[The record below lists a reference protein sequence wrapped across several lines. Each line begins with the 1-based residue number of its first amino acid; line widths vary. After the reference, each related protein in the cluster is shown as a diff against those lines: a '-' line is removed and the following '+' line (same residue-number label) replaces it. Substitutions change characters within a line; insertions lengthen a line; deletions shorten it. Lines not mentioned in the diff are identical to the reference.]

1 MKHAVEID
9 DLDVE
14 FDEVDGV
21 ITKISTRTKSG
32 RSLTGADLR
41 KIRIPILLRLLT
53 SQMEQ
58 ASKKPNKAT
67 PRQWRLQLA
76 VDIIRENPYESP
88 TKVVSKALC
97 ITPESARNLLT
108 RARKAGILID

>member
-41 KIRIPILLRLLT
+41 KIQTPILLRLVIP
-53 SQMEQ
+53 
-58 ASKKPNKAT
+58 SKKPNKAT

-97 ITPESARNLLT
+97 ITNQSARNLLT

>member
-1 MKHAVEID
+1 MKHAVEIA

-41 KIRIPILLRLLT
+41 KIRTHILLRLVT
-53 SQMEQ
+53 P
-58 ASKKPNKAT
+58 SKKPNKAT

>member
-41 KIRIPILLRLLT
+41 KIRTHILLKLVIP
-53 SQMEQ
+53 
-58 ASKKPNKAT
+58 SKKPNKAT

-97 ITPESARNLLT
+97 ITNQSARNLLT

>member
-21 ITKISTRTKSG
+21 ITKISIRTKSG

-41 KIRIPILLRLLT
+41 KIRTHILLRLVT
-53 SQMEQ
+53 P
-58 ASKKPNKAT
+58 SKKPNKAT

-97 ITPESARNLLT
+97 ITPQSARNLLT

>member
-1 MKHAVEID
+1 MKHAVEIA

-41 KIRIPILLRLLT
+41 KIRIHILLRLVIP
-53 SQMEQ
+53 
-58 ASKKPNKAT
+58 SKKPNKAT

-97 ITPESARNLLT
+97 ITPQSARNLLT

>member
-9 DLDVE
+9 DLDME

-21 ITKISTRTKSG
+21 ITKISIRTKSG

-41 KIRIPILLRLLT
+41 KIRTHILLRLVT
-53 SQMEQ
+53 P
-58 ASKKPNKAT
+58 SKKPNKAT

-97 ITPESARNLLT
+97 ITPQSARNLLT

>member
-21 ITKISTRTKSG
+21 ITKISIRTKSG
-32 RSLTGADLR
+32 RSLIGADLR
-41 KIRIPILLRLLT
+41 KIRTHILLKLVIP
-53 SQMEQ
+53 
-58 ASKKPNKAT
+58 SKKPNKAT

-97 ITPESARNLLT
+97 ITNQSARNLLT